1 MLTLANDPSM
11 MSDTMKVRGAKASD
25 LTAVASCADLAFDV
39 PRTPDN
45 RAELASQIQQGLI
58 QVMGDAAR
66 VLGYISFSP
75 NRDHLFVD
83 AIVVMPEHQRQGI
96 GGRLLAFAEQVAL
109 RLGLRSVRLF
119 TSGEI
124 AGNLIFYRRRG
135 YHKTGCCR
143 EGSFSRVFYS
153 KNIAPWWRSQGH
165 TRPQAP
171 LGSPG
176 GAVGT

>member
-1 MLTLANDPSM
+1 MLP
-11 MSDTMKVRGAKASD
+11 
-25 LTAVASCADLAFDV
+25 
-39 PRTPDN
+39 
-45 RAELASQIQQGLI
+45 ELHG
-58 QVMGDAAR
+58 
-66 VLGYISFSP
+66 
-75 NRDHLFVD
+75 
-83 AIVVMPEHQRQGI
+83 QGI
-96 GGRLLAFAEQVAL
+96 GSRLLAFAEQGAQRL
-109 RLGLRSVRLF
+109 RLRSVRLF

-124 AGNLIFYRRRG
+124 AGNLNFYRRRG